1 MAFTIPYTIITQ
13 GLCAGL
19 ISTIGTMTFGSYRLI
34 KSVCTHKNP
43 DINRLIGDLDIERRL
58 KLIKSVV
65 DKYGDKH
72 AGKCGDKSGD
82 NILEFSDGFNH
93 CNMVESTI
101 IQTPENPI
109 ELCLSY
115 LHETITNI
123 HMNLSDINNKV
134 IYHKTKWLSSWR
146 TLNIKR
152 ELEALRLNSNL
163 LESRFNDFIEISKL
177 MASEKF
183 N

>member
-13 GLCAGL
+13 GICAGL

-43 DINRLIGDLDIERRL
+43 DINKLIGDLDIERRL

-65 DKYGDKH
+65 DAQKYGQCVLKNN
-72 AGKCGDKSGD
+72 S
-82 NILEFSDGFNH
+82 LEYSNSH
-93 CNMVESTI
+93 CNNVLESTI
-101 IQTPENPI
+101 IQSADNPI

-115 LHETITNI
+115 LQETITNI
-123 HMNLSDINNKV
+123 HMNLFDINNKV
-134 IYHKTKWLSSWR
+134 IYHKTKWFNSWR

-177 MASEKF
+177 MSNEKI
-183 N
+183 